1 MSKKVI
7 VVGGVAGGASC
18 VARLRRLDEEAEI
31 TLVERGPHVSY
42 ANCGL
47 PYHIGGVIPERDALF
62 VQTPEG
68 LTSRFNLTVKT
79 LTEAVGIDRE
89 KRTVTLRDLRTG
101 EEREQ
106 GYDYLVLSPG
116 AEPIKPPVEGID
128 LPGVFALRNVPD
140 LDRIMSFLAERK
152 VGRAVVVGAGY
163 IGVEV
168 AENLVHRGV
177 GVTIVEKLPQVV
189 PFLDAEMSS
198 LLANELALHGVGL
211 RLGNGLQAIAKS
223 EQGLK
228 LHLSSGEGLDADL
241 VVLAVGVRPET
252 KLAREAGLELG
263 ATGAIKVDAQ
273 LRTNDPRIFAVGDA
287 VEIKDRLTGQ
297 VARIPLAG
305 PANRQGRLVADV
317 IAGRKVEYRG
327 AYNTSIVKVFDQVA
341 ASVGLSERVAK
352 QLGVAHR
359 VVWMPGSSHAG
370 YYPGASPLVLKLLFA
385 PETGKVLGAQAI
397 GREGADKRIDVLATV
412 IAGGLTVYDLEAMD
426 FAYAPPFSSAKDP
439 VNQAASI
446 AAGMLRGDHPAIG
459 WSELA
464 ELQGQGALLLDV
476 REPDEVACGAFP
488 DAVNIP
494 LGKLRERI
502 GELPKDRKIVVTC
515 QAGLRGYVAL
525 RVLLQRGFDAVN
537 LLGGYKV
544 WYAATGPLD
553 ASRAAE
559 TITSSET
566 VVAACPNP
574 GVAAVPE
581 PDLKIDA
588 CGLQCPGPILKVKEA
603 VEQAKE
609 GQVIEIVASD
619 PGFATDLPAWARAT
633 GHQVLSVGSD
643 ARGFRAVIAK
653 GRPLPATPMAA
664 VGPGEDGQ
672 TLVVFSN
679 DLDRAMASLIIATG
693 GAAMGR
699 KVTLF
704 FTFWGLSLLRKPQ
717 APSASGKDWKKRA
730 FGWML
735 PKGPDELSL
744 SKMNMGGMGA
754 AMMKRVMKES
764 NVDSVAQLLEK
775 ARQMGVKL
783 VACQMSMDVMG
794 FDRSELIDG
803 VEIGGVASYLDE
815 ASRARVNLFV

>member
-18 VARLRRLDEEAEI
+18 VARLRRLDEDAEV

-79 LTEAVGIDRE
+79 LTEAVRIDRQ
-89 KRTVTLRDLRTG
+89 KRTVTLRDLQSG

-140 LDRIMSFLAERK
+140 LDRIMGFLSERK
-152 VGRAVVVGAGY
+152 VERAVVVGSGY

-189 PFLDAEMSS
+189 PFLDVEMSAF
-198 LLANELALHGVGL
+198 LANELALHKVGL
-211 RLGNGLQAIAKS
+211 RLGNGLQAITKTG
-223 EQGLK
+223 QGLK
-228 LHLSSGEGLDADL
+228 VHLGSGEALEADL
-241 VVLAVGVRPET
+241 VIMAVGVRPET
-252 KLAREAGLELG
+252 RLAREAGLELG
-263 ATGAIKVDAQ
+263 ASGAIKVDAQ
-273 LRTNDPRIFAVGDA
+273 MRTSDPQIFAVGDA
-287 VEIKDRLTGQ
+287 VEVKDRLTGQ
-297 VARIPLAG
+297 LTRMPLAG
-305 PANRQGRLVADV
+305 PANRQGRLAAEV

-341 ASVGLSERVAK
+341 ASVGLSERAAK
-352 QLGVAHR
+352 QLGLAHR
-359 VVWMPGSSHAG
+359 VVWVPGSSHAG
-370 YYPGASPLVLKLLFA
+370 YYPGASPLTLKLLFA
-385 PETGKVLGAQAI
+385 PDTGKILGAQAI
-397 GREGADKRIDVLATV
+397 GREGADKRVDVLATA
-412 IAGGLTVYDLEAMD
+412 IAGGLTVYDLEVMD

-439 VNQAASI
+439 VNHAASV
-446 AAGMLRGDHPAIG
+446 AAGMLRGDHPSIG

-464 ELQGQGALLLDV
+464 EAQRQGALLLDV

-488 DAVNIP
+488 GALNIP
-494 LGKLRERI
+494 LGALRLRL
-502 GELPKDRKIVVTC
+502 GELPKDRKIVVAC
-515 QAGLRGYVAL
+515 QAGLRGYVGL
-525 RVLLQRGFDAVN
+525 RILLQRGFDAVN
-537 LLGGYKV
+537 LLGGYKL
-544 WYAATGPLD
+544 WYAATGPID
-553 ASRAAE
+553 ASQATE

-566 VVAACPNP
+566 VVAACPIP
-574 GVAAVPE
+574 GTLSARE

-588 CGLQCPGPILKVKEA
+588 CGLQCPGPILKVKET
-603 VEQAKE
+603 VEKAKE
-609 GQVIEIVASD
+609 GQVIEILASD

-633 GHQVLSVGSD
+633 GNQVLSVGTD
-643 ARGFRAVIAK
+643 ARGIRAVIAK
-653 GRPLPATPMAA
+653 GRPLPATPMTAG
-664 VGPGEDGQ
+664 GPADNGQ

-693 GAAMGR
+693 GAAMGK

-717 APSASGKDWKKRA
+717 APSASGKDWKKKA

-735 PKGPDELSL
+735 PKGPAELGL

-754 AMMKRVMKES
+754 AMMRKVMQES

-794 FDRSELIDG
+794 FDHSELIDG